1 MGLDP
6 ALSPRLGRF
15 LARSAA
21 RVDRA
26 LDRLL
31 PGAEA
36 PPRRLHA
43 AMRYAV
49 LPGGKRLRPALTL
62 LAHAA
67 APASSA
73 TRAVALR
80 AACAVELVHCFSL
93 VHDDLPSL
101 DDSPARRGRPSV
113 HQRFDEATALLT
125 GDALLALAFEVLART
140 ATRGSPEAA
149 AAIAGELAR
158 ASGAAG
164 MIGGQAA
171 ELDLAGRAPS
181 LAALRWVHR
190 RKTGR
195 LFEAAAVAGGLAGD
209 APPRLRAALRRY
221 ARALGLTFQI
231 ADDLLDCGA
240 EDQGD
245 PDTYPGVLGVEGAL
259 SALARAREAA
269 RREARRLKPPVGEL
283 CADLADYAASRR
295 S

>member
-1 MGLDP
+1 MGLES
-6 ALSPRLGRF
+6 ALSQRLARF
-15 LARSAA
+15 LSRSAGQI
-21 RVDRA
+21 DRA

-31 PGAEA
+31 PDLDA

-67 APASSA
+67 AAGNGA
-73 TRAVALR
+73 TRGMALR

-93 VHDDLPSL
+93 VHDDLPCL
-101 DDSPARRGRPSV
+101 DDSPARRGRPSL
-113 HQRFDEATALLT
+113 HQRFDEATALLA
-125 GDALLALAFEVLART
+125 GDALLALAFEVLIRAPAGRSR
-140 ATRGSPEAA
+140 AEA

-171 ELDLAGRAPS
+171 ELDLAGRTPS
-181 LAALRWVHR
+181 LAALKWVHQ

-195 LFEAAAVAGGLAGD
+195 LFEAAAVAGGLAGGG
-209 APPRLRAALRRY
+209 PPRLRAALRRY
-221 ARALGLTFQI
+221 ARALGLAFQI
-231 ADDLLDCGA
+231 ADDLLDRRA
-240 EDQGD
+240 EDRGD
-245 PDTYPGVLGVEGAL
+245 PDTYPGVLGVDRAL

-269 RREARRLKPPVGEL
+269 RGEARRLKPPVSEL